1 MNTQQGGFGL
11 KLDDD
16 SSPAAV
22 APKPT
27 ARLGDRLVAQRLIT
41 KDQLNVALHEQRST
55 GKMLGEVLVDLGF
68 ISEVK
73 LAGALAERTGFAQIN
88 LKSTML
94 DPQLVHKLPKD
105 VARRLRALPVA
116 VADDHVQVA
125 MADPY
130 DVMAIDQLR
139 RYFPRDKDLL
149 PVVASESEI
158 LEAID
163 QYYGYAMSI
172 EGILKELVTGVFD
185 DTALSAEDGRYE
197 HPVVR
202 LVNALV
208 FDSVKMGASDL
219 HFEPEGSMARLRV
232 RIDGIM
238 TQTQAFHRDHWP
250 AIAQRLKIISGM
262 NIADTRAIQDG
273 RFTMRI
279 GNRDVDFRV
288 SLLPTIHGENI
299 VIRILDHQ
307 QSMVPLD
314 RLGFNERNLSMLRRL
329 MMRPEGIVLVTGPT
343 GSGKTTTLYS
353 MLREVS
359 SMDKNTMTLEDPV
372 EYQLGLIRQT
382 QVRES
387 AGIGFAEGV
396 RAMMRQDP
404 DIIFIGEM
412 RDPET
417 SSMALR
423 AAMTGHQVFS
433 TLHTN
438 DAIGVVPRLIDLGMK
453 PSMLAGNIICALAQR
468 LVRRLCNTC
477 KEQIHPATEAEC
489 LVLGV
494 DPANPPVIARPVG
507 CEDCRYTGY
516 RGRTSVNEIM
526 RFTPEIDDL
535 MARGGTRKELIDMAR
550 QQGFV
555 GMADDGIEKVLAGE
569 INIASLVRA
578 VDMTDRL

>member
-1 MNTQQGGFGL
+1 VSNGQLSGL
-11 KLDDD
+11 SLVTD
-16 SSPAAV
+16 PPVALPEPQRAV
-22 APKPT
+22 
-27 ARLGDRLVAQRLIT
+27 RLGDKLVAQRLIS
-41 KDQLNVALHEQRST
+41 KAQLNVALHEQRQT

-73 LAGALAERTGFAQIN
+73 LASALAERTGFQQID
-88 LKSTML
+88 LKATIV
-94 DPQLVHKLPKD
+94 DPTLVQMLPKD
-105 VARRLRALPVA
+105 VARRLRALPVGLS
-116 VADDHVQVA
+116 DSHVHVA

-139 RYFPRDKDLL
+139 RYFPRDKELMPL
-149 PVVASESEI
+149 VASETEI
-158 LEAID
+158 VEAVD
-163 QYYGYAMSI
+163 QYYGYAMSL
-172 EGILKELVTGVFD
+172 EGILRELETGVFD
-185 DTALSAEDGRYE
+185 DTALAADGGRYE

-208 FDSVKMGASDL
+208 FDAVKMGASDL
-219 HFEPEGSMARLRV
+219 HFEPEASLARLRV
-232 RIDGIM
+232 RIDGVL

-250 AIAQRLKIISGM
+250 AICQRLKIISGM
-262 NIADTRAIQDG
+262 NIADNRSIQDG

-288 SLLPTIHGENI
+288 SLLPTIYGENV
-299 VIRILDHQ
+299 VIRVLDHQ

-314 RLGFNERNLSMLRRL
+314 KLGFDERNLGLLRRL
-329 MMRPEGIVLVTGPT
+329 LLRPEGIVLVTGPT

-372 EYQLGLIRQT
+372 EYQLGVIRQT

-412 RDPET
+412 RDVET
-417 SSMALR
+417 AQMAVR

-438 DAIGVVPRLIDLGMK
+438 DALGVVPRLLDLGLS
-453 PSMLAGNIICALAQR
+453 PSLLAGNVICAIAQR
-468 LVRRLCNTC
+468 LVRKLCNTC
-477 KEQIHPATEAEC
+477 KEEIHPATEAEC
-489 LVLGV
+489 LVLGA
-494 DPANPPVIARPVG
+494 DPAKPPIIARPVG
-507 CEDCRYTGY
+507 CEECRYTGY
-516 RGRTSVNEIM
+516 RGRTAIAEVL
-526 RFTPEIDDL
+526 RFSADIDDL
-535 MARGGTRKELIDMAR
+535 MVRSATRSDLLAKARE
-550 QQGFV
+550 QGFRS
-555 GMADDGIEKVLAGE
+555 MAEDGIAKVLAGE
-569 INIASLVRA
+569 INIASLVRT